1 MIKAVLFDMDGV
13 LIDSEP
19 VYSQRKIDF
28 FSQYGYHF
36 TKERM
41 NSFAGLDLDV
51 IMQKLFPEKSDAEL
65 EKIIDVYK
73 QFSETYHFPYDEI
86 LNAGVKETL
95 RSLKQQHIKTAI
107 VSTSPKKSINDMIR
121 ICGLENMFDLIVSGE
136 DYPKS
141 KPEPAV
147 YNAARDAL
155 GYEADEYLVVED
167 SDTGIAA
174 AKGSGLSVAAIRA
187 AQYGFHQDQA
197 DMLIDTVD
205 QVLDI
210 IKKINKE

>member
-1 MIKAVLFDMDGV
+1 
-13 LIDSEP
+13 
-19 VYSQRKIDF
+19 
-28 FSQYGYHF
+28 
-36 TKERM
+36 
-41 NSFAGLDLDV
+41 
-51 IMQKLFPEKSDAEL
+51 
-65 EKIIDVYK
+65 
-73 QFSETYHFPYDEI
+73 
-86 LNAGVKETL
+86 
-95 RSLKQQHIKTAI
+95 
-107 VSTSPKKSINDMIR
+107 MIR

-141 KPEPAV
+141 KPDPAV

>member
-28 FSQYGYHF
+28 FSQYGCHF

-51 IMQKLFPEKSDAEL
+51 IMQKLFPEKSGAEL
-65 EKIIDVYK
+65 ERIIDIYR
-73 QFSETYHFPYDEI
+73 QFSETYPFPYAEI

-95 RSLKQQHIKTAI
+95 RALKQQHIKTAI
-107 VSTSPKKSINDMIR
+107 VSTSPKKSINEMIST
-121 ICGLENMFDLIVSGE
+121 CNLETMFDLIVSGE

-141 KPEPAV
+141 KPDPAV
-147 YNAARDAL
+147 YNAARDVL
-155 GYEADEYLVVED
+155 GYEADEYLVIED
-167 SDTGIAA
+167 SDTGISA
-174 AKGSGLSVAAIRA
+174 AKGSGLLVAAIRA
-187 AQYGFHQDQA
+187 DKYGFLQDQA
-197 DMLIDTVD
+197 DILIDTVD
-205 QVLDI
+205 EVLDI

>member
-1 MIKAVLFDMDGV
+1 MTQSRFIVSVK
-13 LIDSEP
+13 LI
-19 VYSQRKIDF
+19 F

-107 VSTSPKKSINDMIR
+107 VSTSPKSINEMIR

-141 KPEPAV
+141 KPDPAV